1 MITGSDM
8 ENYKIIRLSDH
19 RDMIIMLTMDVSR
32 DMLSAIQ
39 SELRGRIESKTIVY
53 FDFLMSNGMSNRFFY
68 ASLSSLRNHGA
79 LKTCQ
84 DIPRK
89 YVEMSDDFF
98 EHNLSYID
106 ASVLSSRQKALYKTR
121 VSR

>member
-1 MITGSDM
+1 M
-8 ENYKIIRLSDH
+8 ENYKIIRLSNH

-32 DMLSAIQ
+32 DILSAIQ
-39 SELRGRIESKTIVY
+39 FDLRGRIESKTIVY

-79 LKTCQ
+79 LKTCH

-89 YVEMSDDFF
+89 YVEMSDSFF
-98 EHNLSYID
+98 EGHLAYID
-106 ASVLSSRQKALYKTR
+106 ASVLSNRQKDLFRTR
-121 VSR
+121 VQR